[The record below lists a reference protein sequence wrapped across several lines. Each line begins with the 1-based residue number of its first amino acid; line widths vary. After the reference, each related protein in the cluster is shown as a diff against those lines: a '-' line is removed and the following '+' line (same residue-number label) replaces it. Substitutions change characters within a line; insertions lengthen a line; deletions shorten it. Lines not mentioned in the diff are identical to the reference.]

1 MFTGIVEAV
10 GSVAALAHHADGG
23 ARLVLG
29 DVPFAGTLKLG
40 DSVAVNGCCL
50 TVVAHDDATVAF
62 DLLQQ
67 TLDVTNLGRLA
78 PADPVNLERA
88 LAAGARF
95 DGHFVQ
101 GHIDRTAGVLAY
113 ESAGQDHRLVV
124 AIPEGSAQLF
134 IPRGSITVD
143 GISLTIAERA
153 ADAFTCWIT
162 PHTHAVTALR
172 AFTAGRLV
180 NLEFDMI
187 VKAVDHI
194 IAARASA

>member
-10 GSVAALAHHADGG
+10 GSVAALTHRPDGG
-23 ARLVLG
+23 ARLVLA
-29 DVPFAGTLKLG
+29 DVPFAGNLKLG

-50 TVVAHDDATVAF
+50 TVVATADDTVAF

-67 TLDVTNLGRLA
+67 TLDVTSLGRLA
-78 PADPVNLERA
+78 AADPVNLERA

-101 GHIDRTAGVLAY
+101 GHIDRTAAVVAY
-113 ESAGQDHRLVV
+113 EPAGQDHRLVV
-124 AIPEGSAQLF
+124 AIPEGTAQLF
-134 IPRGSITVD
+134 SPRGSITVD
-143 GISLTIAERA
+143 GISLTIAERSR
-153 ADAFTCWIT
+153 DAFTCWIT

-172 AFTAGRLV
+172 FITAGRLV

-194 IAARASA
+194 LAARAMA